1 MPKFPIHQTE
11 RQKLM
16 EAVSRLLRPVL
27 PRCPPKEYIE
37 YVRVLEYELLIDAPS
52 QAEYLNPTS
61 LALRVAA
68 TTSAHP
74 EWGIPLLKVAP
85 SGRLQVSASKADA
98 VVVDLTADDA
108 NGASSS
114 MPAPAPAAPAPAA
127 DPTLWR
133 SYITEEIRQTMIYRV
148 EKMLRLVSG
157 QLNISTVE
165 DLNCKIQQYEMGL
178 VISSN
183 SLEEYMDKA
192 TLPRRLASLVTDF
205 SEYKKTLTLQEMLR

>member
-1 MPKFPIHQTE
+1 MHQAE

-16 EAVSRLLRPVL
+16 EGVSRLLRPVL

-37 YVRVLEYELLIDAPS
+37 YVRVLEYELLMDAAS
-52 QAEYLNPTS
+52 LDDYVNPAT
-61 LALRVAA
+61 LALRVVSTAN
-68 TTSAHP
+68 AHP
-74 EWGIPLLKVAP
+74 EWGIPLLEVGPA
-85 SGRLQVSASKADA
+85 GRLQVMQSKSDA

-108 NGASSS
+108 SSANTTVPVT
-114 MPAPAPAAPAPAA
+114 PAPAPAAPAA

-205 SEYKKTLTLQEMLR
+205 SEYKKTLTRQEMLR